1 MAEEVIPVAAAVV
14 VPVAGTEPVLVCRC
28 GAPMTGPPRG
38 GQNWNCDKGHRFRV
52 TAAQSPIGAV
62 ALRGDR
68 ASGVEV
74 DRNYLWRIVA
84 GVSPTKP
91 TPR

>member
-1 MAEEVIPVAAAVV
+1 MTDPVTPSAPPTDA
-14 VPVAGTEPVLVCRC
+14 PILNCRC
-28 GAPMTGPPRG
+28 GMPMGGPPKAG
-38 GQNWNCDKGHRFRV
+38 HVWICTNGHRFRV
-52 TAAQSPIGAV
+52 TAAASPIGAV